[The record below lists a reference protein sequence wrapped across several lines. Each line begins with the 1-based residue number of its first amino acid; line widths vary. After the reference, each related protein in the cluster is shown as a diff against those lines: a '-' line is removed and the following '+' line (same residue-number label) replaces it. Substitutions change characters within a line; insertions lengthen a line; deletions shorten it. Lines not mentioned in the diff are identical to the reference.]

1 MKNWARIIKIKTLRT
16 SIHSTK
22 KKLLIFSKQT
32 NKPNNLKFQ
41 NFLNWFK
48 KTLQSIRKK
57 IAKKKKNTNKFDLK
71 NLQR

>member
-1 MKNWARIIKIKTLRT
+1 M
-16 SIHSTK
+16 
-22 KKLLIFSKQT
+22 LIFSKQT

-41 NFLNWFK
+41 NFHNWFK
-48 KTLQSIRKK
+48 KILQSIRKK